1 MNTSQK
7 TTNSWYQKQVI
18 DFEANRY
25 GAMTLMMTLQSCWG
39 SVAAMFGL
47 LLLESYVVLGIAA
60 VVTLSSNAV
69 FIAQSPAKWCLNTFF
84 VSIGVNAL
92 LLLLTFIL

>member
-1 MNTSQK
+1 MKKIEK
-7 TTNSWYQKQVI
+7 TGNGWYDKQVI

-47 LLLESYVVLGIAA
+47 MNGSYVVLGIAA
-60 VVTLSSNAV
+60 VITLASNAV
-69 FIAQSPAKWCLNTFF
+69 FIAQMPAKWCLNTFYLS
-84 VSIGVNAL
+84 VAVNSL
-92 LLLLTFIL
+92 LLVTSLILA